1 MSKTRALL
9 AGGLGGVALLA
20 VGALPASAA
29 QTGDTTTTFTL
40 NGGTIDIAVASS
52 ANLPTGNSGQA
63 FVSGQLGPVTVTDN
77 RGNTVSWT
85 ASAASTTFTTNNGTA
100 TTTSTGVTYNSGT
113 VNKTG
118 EVTAAGNGNVPLAA
132 APSPVVTGTSVVG
145 NNTASWDP
153 TLTVNLPSNSLAG
166 TWSGTVTTSV
176 A

>member
-1 MSKTRALL
+1 MSKTRAFI
-9 AGGLGGVALLA
+9 AGGIGTVALLTTA
-20 VGALPASAA
+20 ALPAFAS
-29 QTGDTTTTFTL
+29 QSGDTTTTFTL
-40 NGGTIDIAVASS
+40 NGGSIDIAVASS
-52 ANLPTGNSGQA
+52 ANLPTGNSGQPL
-63 FVSGQLGPVTVTDN
+63 VTGQLGLVTVTDN

-85 ASAASTTFTTNNGTA
+85 ASAASTTFTTNNGFA

-118 EVTAAGNGNVPLAA
+118 DVTAAGNGNVPLAV

-153 TLTVNLPSNSLAG
+153 TLTVNLPPNSLAG
-166 TWSGTVTTSV
+166 NYTGTVTTSV